1 MDRGAWEAAGLYDP
15 DAPGAVDRLALLEHL
30 ATEGVTLDEMVDAD
44 ARGALPTAYGDK
56 VLRGDRT
63 LTAVALAEDVGV
75 PLTQVQRLWMALGLP
90 VDDALLPAEAVAM
103 TALLLNASKTF
114 GEDAILGFA
123 RVMAG
128 AAAQVAEAAVALFL
142 GEVQPRLDSEH
153 ATELAR
159 AIANEEAIASFGFVG
174 DVLGVLIREHAV
186 LAVRR
191 SRAARGQDPSA
202 PQELEVAVCF
212 VDLVGST
219 AWAQQRTLRDQA
231 VALARFETAAWE
243 EAVRHDGRLVKLIG
257 DEAMVIATSAVEAVT
272 IAAAVCDRVN
282 ADGGLPPARAAVG
295 FGTVLFRDGDYF
307 GPLVNVVARAVKA
320 GAPYDVVVTAPVRDV
335 LRRTRS
341 AEVGELTE
349 HHLRGIDEP
358 VLLASLLR

>member
-1 MDRGAWEAAGLYDP
+1 MDRGAWQAAGLYDP
-15 DAPGAVDRLALLEHL
+15 DAPGAADRLALLEHL
-30 ATEGVTLDEMVDAD
+30 TAEGVTLDEMVDAEG
-44 ARGALPTAYGDK
+44 RGALPTAYGDK
-56 VLRGDRT
+56 VLRGDRA
-63 LTAVALAEDVGV
+63 LTAVALADDVGV
-75 PLTQVQRLWMALGLP
+75 PLTRVQRLWMALGLP
-90 VDDALLPAEAVAM
+90 VDGTLLPAEAVPV
-103 TALLLNASKTF
+103 TARLLEASKTF
-114 GEDAILGFA
+114 GEDAILGFS

-159 AIANEEAIASFGFVG
+159 AMANEEAIAAFGFVG
-174 DVLGVLIREHAV
+174 DVMGTLIREHAV

-191 SRAARGQDPSA
+191 SRAARGGDPSA

-219 AWAQQRTLRDQA
+219 GWAQQRTLRDQA

-257 DEAMVIATSAVEAVT
+257 DEAMIIATSAVDAVT
-272 IAAAVCDRVN
+272 IAAAVGDRVN
-282 ADGGLPPARAAVG
+282 ADGDLPPARAAVG

-320 GAPYDVVVTAPVRDV
+320 GAPYEVVVTAAVRDV
-335 LRRTRS
+335 LRRSRS

-358 VLLASLLR
+358 VLLAPLLR

>member
-142 GEVQPRLDSEH
+142 GEVQPGW
-153 ATELAR
+153 T
-159 AIANEEAIASFGFVG
+159 ASTPPSWRG
-174 DVLGVLIREHAV
+174 RSPT
-186 LAVRR
+186 RR
-191 SRAARGQDPSA
+191 PS
-202 PQELEVAVCF
+202 
-212 VDLVGST
+212 
-219 AWAQQRTLRDQA
+219 
-231 VALARFETAAWE
+231 
-243 EAVRHDGRLVKLIG
+243 H
-257 DEAMVIATSAVEAVT
+257 
-272 IAAAVCDRVN
+272 
-282 ADGGLPPARAAVG
+282 
-295 FGTVLFRDGDYF
+295 
-307 GPLVNVVARAVKA
+307 
-320 GAPYDVVVTAPVRDV
+320 
-335 LRRTRS
+335 RS
-341 AEVGELTE
+341 ASSVTCSGC
-349 HHLRGIDEP
+349 
-358 VLLASLLR
+358 

>member
-128 AAAQVAEAAVALFL
+128 AAAQVAEAACSS
-142 GEVQPRLDSEH
+142 GRSSPGW
-153 ATELAR
+153 T
-159 AIANEEAIASFGFVG
+159 ASTPPSWRG
-174 DVLGVLIREHAV
+174 RSPT
-186 LAVRR
+186 RR
-191 SRAARGQDPSA
+191 PS
-202 PQELEVAVCF
+202 
-212 VDLVGST
+212 
-219 AWAQQRTLRDQA
+219 
-231 VALARFETAAWE
+231 
-243 EAVRHDGRLVKLIG
+243 H
-257 DEAMVIATSAVEAVT
+257 
-272 IAAAVCDRVN
+272 
-282 ADGGLPPARAAVG
+282 
-295 FGTVLFRDGDYF
+295 
-307 GPLVNVVARAVKA
+307 
-320 GAPYDVVVTAPVRDV
+320 
-335 LRRTRS
+335 RS
-341 AEVGELTE
+341 ASSVTCSGC
-349 HHLRGIDEP
+349 
-358 VLLASLLR
+358 

>member
-159 AIANEEAIASFGFVG
+159 AVANEQAIASFGFVG
-174 DVLGVLIREHAV
+174 DVLGMLIREHAV

-243 EAVRHDGRLVKLIG
+243 EAVLHDGRLVKLIG
-257 DEAMVIATSAVEAVT
+257 DEAMIIATSAVDAVA
-272 IAAAVCDRVN
+272 IAAAVCDRVG

-307 GPLVNVVARAVKA
+307 GPLVNTVARAVKA
-320 GAPYDVVVTAPVRDV
+320 GAPYEVMVTAAVRDV

-349 HHLRGIDEP
+349 HQLRGIDEP
-358 VLLASLLR
+358 VLLAPLLR